1 MNPEAPAGNL
11 KELTQAII
19 DAQDIAA
26 ETKKELVELIQALS
40 VEIVRSRKKSVIA
53 SLLGTIEE
61 RAKGL
66 NAIVQL
72 VSSLKGVIGQ
82 LFGGTS
88 TFDARGNRCL

>member
-1 MNPEAPAGNL
+1 LTAGTDAEAAGRQL

-82 LFGGTS
+82 LFGG
-88 TFDARGNRCL
+88 DLNV

>member
-1 MNPEAPAGNL
+1 
-11 KELTQAII
+11 
-19 DAQDIAA
+19 
-26 ETKKELVELIQALS
+26 VELIQALS

-82 LFGGTS
+82 LFGG
-88 TFDARGNRCL
+88 DLNV